1 MDKHQAQRHIQAV
14 LGSPFNR
21 ENFEDFARNL
31 LNKIEP
37 RDNHYRGGS
46 LWEAY
51 REHITQYWRIGKYT
65 DPNGDSLDI
74 LIIETKN
81 LAKLDR
87 ARTSLRNFVVRHLK
101 EFNKDYALAA
111 FYSKEDHGADWRFS
125 FIKVEPEAYQDEK
138 GKVKTR
144 SLLSP
149 AKRYSFLVGEHEN
162 SYTAQ
167 NQLMPLLEMDYAD
180 PTLAQIESAFSVE
193 KVTDEFFQQYKD
205 LYLKLFEHL
214 SQAESVTAVFDE
226 AATIRFTKKLLGQIV
241 FLYFLQKKGWLGV
254 AQGEAWGKGN
264 RRFLRDLF
272 QNAVARGQNF
282 YTESLQFLFY
292 EALAHERKNTV
303 DPAYYPRFD
312 CKIPFLNGGLFEA
325 DYDWVNVQLIIP
337 NELFRNQEKNKA
349 GDTGTGILD
358 IFDRYNFTIKEDEP
372 LEKEVAVDPEMLGK
386 VFENMLEI
394 AERKSKGA
402 FYTPRE
408 IVHYMCQESLI
419 HYLDNALNGNA
430 DTYREFGSSQTSF
443 IGNENRTG
451 QLNFTE
457 EEPAIRV
464 PREDL
469 ETLIRHGYRMLEND
483 QRVLDKGKETDTYY
497 FQLPASVRTYAVLL
511 DEKLATIK
519 ICDPAIGSGAFPV
532 GLLHEVVNARAILQP
547 FTGASQSIYGLKRHA
562 IQTSIYGVDID
573 ASAIDIA
580 RLRLW
585 LSLIVDEDDYATIDA
600 LPNLDYKIVKGNS
613 LIGFPENWNSP
624 RTQEIEALKDRFFAE
639 TEHQQQERLKAEID
653 TKINQHLANA
663 EKVFGYKIEFDFRLL
678 FSEVWRTKGGFDIVI
693 GNPPYVQIQKSSGT
707 QDQKDWEKQEY
718 KVFAKTGDIYAL
730 FYEKGGRILRPGGAL
745 TFITSNKWMRTS
757 YGEKLREYFLNDVSI
772 HQLIDLGDSQIF
784 KGATTYTN
792 ILVFSKTKQAI
803 VPKVWDVSESFQ
815 TNVPLKAML
824 PEENMAAYS
833 FTADG
838 FVILSQKLALIKKR
852 VEEIGIPIKKWNI
865 IIYRGIT
872 TGLNEAFIINANK
885 KQELIAKDP
894 NSAKVI
900 KPILRGRDIKRYE
913 ATFTNLWVIL
923 AKYNSHKFLENAY
936 PAIYE
941 HLNKHKE
948 KLQNRGQCRYG
959 GKGNLGQHHW
969 LELDNNP
976 TDSYIAEFEGEKI
989 LWLEMSHSANFTY
1002 EDGTIF
1008 VLNTA
1013 YILTGTD
1020 LKYLLAVLNSS
1031 VLNSYFPLI
1040 STDVQGKTRRYTKQ
1054 YVENLPIPKIR
1065 DERQRPFEIMVDY
1078 ILLGKKNNIK
1088 LQSAYFEQLIDGMVY
1103 ELYFPDEI
1111 KAAKKEILAHLGNLK
1126 PITDDM
1132 RDEAKLAIIQSEFD
1146 RLYDPSHPVRNHL
1159 ETLDSVE
1166 EVRIIQAALK

>member
-1 MDKHQAQRHIQAV
+1 VDKQQAQRHIQAV

-31 LNKIEP
+31 LNKIEA

-65 DPNGDSLDI
+65 DPNGDALDI

-162 SYTAQ
+162 FHTAKE
-167 NQLMPLLEMDYAD
+167 QLSPLLEMDYAD

-214 SQAESVTAVFDE
+214 SQSESVTAVFDE

-272 QNAVARGQNF
+272 QNAVDRGQNF

-292 EALAHERKNTV
+292 EALADERKNTV

-337 NELFRNQEKNKA
+337 NELFSNQEKNKA

-358 IFDRYNFTIKEDEP
+358 IFDRYNFTVKEDEP

-430 DTYREFGSSQTSF
+430 ESYREFGSSQTSF
-443 IGNENRTG
+443 IGNESRTG

-547 FTGASQSIYGLKRHA
+547 FTGASQSIYALKRHA

-772 HQLIDLGDSQIF
+772 HQLIDFGDSQIF

-838 FVILSQKLALIKKR
+838 FVILSQKLALIKER
-852 VEEIGIPIKKWNI
+852 IEAVGVPLKKWDIAINF
-865 IIYRGIT
+865 GIK
-872 TGLNEAFIINANK
+872 TGLNEAFIINDNQK
-885 KQELIAKDP
+885 KELITKDP
-894 NSAKVI
+894 NSAEII
-900 KPILRGRDIKRYE
+900 KPILRGRDIKRYQT
-913 ATFTNLWVIL
+913 TFSDLWLIDTHNGYGNTSPIRMDHYPTI
-923 AKYNSHKFLENAY
+923 KAY
-936 PAIYE
+936 LDQYQ
-941 HLNKHKE
+941 E
-948 KLQNRGQCRYG
+948 KLKLRQD
-959 GKGNLGQHHW
+959 KGSTPYNLRSCAYHQ
-969 LELDNNP
+969 
-976 TDSYIAEFEGEKI
+976 EFAKEKI
-989 LWLEMSHSANFTY
+989 LWLEMSPVANFTY
-1002 EDGTIF
+1002 DKEGIF

-1013 YILTGTD
+1013 YILTGAN

-1031 VLNSYFPLI
+1031 VLDSYFPLI
-1040 STDVQGKTRRYTKQ
+1040 STDVRGKTRRYFKQ
-1054 YVENLPIPKIR
+1054 YVEDLPIPQISP
-1065 DERQRPFEIMVDY
+1065 ECQYPFNILVDY
-1078 ILLGKKNNIK
+1078 ILLVKNIGIK

-1103 ELYFPDEI
+1103 ELYFPNEI
-1111 KAAKKEILAHLGNLK
+1111 KAAKKEILAHLGNLT

>member
-1 MDKHQAQRHIQAV
+1 MDKQQAQRHIQAV

-65 DPNGDSLDI
+65 DPNGDALDI

-162 SYTAQ
+162 FHTAKE
-167 NQLMPLLEMDYAD
+167 QLSPLLEMDYAD

-214 SQAESVTAVFDE
+214 SQSESVTAVFDE

-254 AQGEAWGKGN
+254 PQGEAWGKGN

-272 QNAVARGQNF
+272 QNAVDRGQNF

-337 NELFRNQEKNKA
+337 NELFSNQEKNKA

-547 FTGASQSIYGLKRHA
+547 FTGASQSVYGLKRHA
-562 IQTSIYGVDID
+562 IQASIYGVDID

-772 HQLIDLGDSQIF
+772 HQLIDFGDSQIF

-852 VEEIGIPIKKWNI
+852 VEAVGTPLKEWDITIC
-865 IIYRGIT
+865 RGIL
-872 TGLNEAFIINANK
+872 TGFNEAFIIDGK
-885 KQELIAKDP
+885 TKDELIAQDP
-894 NSAKVI
+894 KSAEII
-900 KPILRGRDIKRYE
+900 KPILRGRDIKRYQ
-913 ATFTNLWVIL
+913 ATFADLWLIDTHNGYGNTRPIDI
-923 AKYNSHKFLENAY
+923 AKY
-936 PAIYE
+936 PAIKA
-941 HLNKHKE
+941 HLDQYWEGLKVR
-948 KLQNRGQCRYG
+948 QD
-959 GKGNLGQHHW
+959 KGVTPYNLRNCAYHH
-969 LELDNNP
+969 
-976 TDSYIAEFEGEKI
+976 EFEKEKI
-989 LWLEMSHSANFTY
+989 LWLEMSPSANFTY
-1002 EDGTIF
+1002 DKENVF
-1008 VLNTA
+1008 ALNTA
-1013 YILTGTD
+1013 YILTGKC
-1020 LKYLLAVLNSS
+1020 LKYLLAVLNSN

-1040 STDVQGKTRRYTKQ
+1040 STDVQGKTRRYIKQ
-1054 YVENLPIPKIR
+1054 YVENLPIPKIPS
-1065 DERQRPFEIMVDY
+1065 ERQYPFEILVDY
-1078 ILLGKKNNIK
+1078 AILTKKSNIK

-1103 ELYFPDEI
+1103 ELYFPNEI
-1111 KAAKKEILAHLGNLK
+1111 KAAKKEILAHLGNLT